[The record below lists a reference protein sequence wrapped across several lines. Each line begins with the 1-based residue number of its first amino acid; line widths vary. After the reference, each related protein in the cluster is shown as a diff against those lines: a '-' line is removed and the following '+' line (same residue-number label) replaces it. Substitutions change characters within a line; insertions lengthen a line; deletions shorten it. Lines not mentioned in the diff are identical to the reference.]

1 MKEEK
6 ELLTRIGRQE
16 PFTVPDGYFESLTE
30 RVMQR
35 LPEKA
40 TPEAEPLT
48 LWQRVKPWVYMTA
61 MFAGLMCS
69 MRLWMERPTPRGLSH
84 PDRTRRRTVQRG
96 GDGIH
101 HRTLDAG
108 RLFALSISER
118 GGITPLDNP

>member
-6 ELLTRIGRQE
+6 ELLTRMGRQE

-35 LPEKA
+35 LPEKV

-69 MRLWMERPTPRGLSH
+69 MRLWMERPTPEASPTLTAQDAELFSEEEMEYITERSMLDDYSLYQYLS
-84 PDRTRRRTVQRG
+84 
-96 GDGIH
+96 
-101 HRTLDAG
+101 
-108 RLFALSISER
+108 EEE
-118 GGITPLDNP
+118 